1 MNGLA
6 KKKVESRV
14 QMIHRARDLAE
25 RGTPKPFLR
34 TDWREDAVGCLFTD
48 YVLGSDVVPN
58 TTIFLP
64 GLYGTSD
71 ADACLKDA
79 IYAAAFAN
87 QANHLGLEW
96 IATEAN
102 KAYGHALV
110 SLTKVLQDPAE
121 ALKDTTLATPFV
133 MSLYEVRLISNL
145 PCVEFWKW
153 RRLMIQ
159 GQAISGYLPTGT
171 LMDHHHHRGR
181 VLLLRL
187 RGSHQFNSATGRW
200 LFGVLHE
207 QAVSH

>member
-14 QMIHRARDLAE
+14 QMIHRARDFAE
-25 RGTPKPFLR
+25 RSIPKPFLV
-34 TDWREDAVGCLFTD
+34 TDWREDAVGRLFAD

-64 GLYGTSD
+64 GLYATSD

-79 IYAAAFAN
+79 VYAAALAN
-87 QANHLGLEW
+87 QANQLGLEW
-96 IATEAN
+96 IAAEAN
-102 KAYGHALV
+102 TAYGHALA
-110 SLTKVLQDPAE
+110 SLTKVLQDPVE
-121 ALKDTTLATPFV
+121 ALKNTTLATPFV
-133 MSLYEVRLISNL
+133 MSLYEVRLTSNL
-145 PCVEFWKW
+145 PYVKFWKW
-153 RRLMIQ
+153 GRLIIL

-181 VLLLRL
+181 MSLLRL